1 MEKPDPAKSRSTK
14 EIENCLD
21 YYEIRIKRSL
31 RDPKFVLE
39 AAGFVVLFVYAVFT
53 ILMYFANNRAATA
66 AGKATRGNFTRAH
79 MSAETLCC
87 QRRRRIGRRFQ
98 DDNSGRQPQFHLLWG
113 QALGCISAQE

>member
-53 ILMYFANNRAATA
+53 I
-66 AGKATRGNFTRAH
+66 
-79 MSAETLCC
+79 
-87 QRRRRIGRRFQ
+87 RRIGRRFQ